1 MFEISKETRMIIAS
15 NLTVAATIREAAT
28 SMKSGPQPTD
38 SKDIVTQLFT
48 EILANIEK
56 LTTTVA

>member
-1 MFEISKETRMIIAS
+1 MFEISKEARMIIAS

-38 SKDIVTQLFT
+38 SKDIVTRMFAD
-48 EILANIEK
+48 ILANIEK
-56 LTTTVA
+56 LTSTTA